1 MDLEAYVKIIRPS
14 ACIIIAASAII
25 GQVLAAGSFPEA
37 NIAIISGLSCFLLTA
52 SSFTLNDYVDY
63 EVDLINTPQ
72 RPIPSGR
79 IKRIEALRYGIGL
92 GIAGATITL
101 LLNPIAAI
109 VGFTL
114 YALTVIY
121 TFKVK
126 VYGFIGNVIVA
137 FSIASYF
144 LFGYLTINIIVDPF
158 IVSIASICFFYSL
171 GGEVAQ
177 SIGDA
182 EGDRLRGVKS
192 IALVYGPRA
201 AAIVTSICYALMA
214 VMGAYTAVL
223 FGLQDNRYTSL
234 IVGGTILIVGLIT
247 VPLLKNPDK
256 ESAIRARN
264 IVNAF
269 AITIISWIFVLLL
282 V

>member
-1 MDLEAYVKIIRPS
+1 MDLGAYVKIIRPS
-14 ACIIIAASAII
+14 ACTIIVASALI
-25 GQVLAAGSFPEA
+25 GQILASGSFPEA
-37 NIAIISGLSCFLLTA
+37 RTAIISGLSCFLLTS

-79 IKRIEALRYGIGL
+79 MTRFEALRYGIGL
-92 GIAGATITL
+92 GIVGAAFTL
-101 LLNPIAAI
+101 LLSPIATI

-114 YALTVIY
+114 YTLTILY
-121 TFKVK
+121 TIKVK
-126 VYGFIGNVIVA
+126 VYGFVGNIIVA
-137 FSIASYF
+137 LSIASYF
-144 LFGYLTINIIVDPF
+144 LFGYLTINRYLDSF

-182 EGDRLRGVKS
+182 EGDKLRGVKS
-192 IALVYGPRA
+192 IALVNGPRT

-214 VMGAYTAVL
+214 VMGAYTALL
-223 FGLQDNRYTSL
+223 FGLK
-234 IVGGTILIVGLIT
+234 
-247 VPLLKNPDK
+247 VPLLRNPSK
-256 ESAIRARN
+256 ESAERARN

-269 AITIISWIFVLLL
+269 AIIILSWIMIVIL